1 MSRPGDQMALRF
13 PPRRRCTL
21 SEFEPGANA
30 ELMHRLAAP
39 PTGEVFTCTWITGG
53 EGTGKSH
60 LLQAACAAVNDAG
73 GAAAY
78 LPADLAGAGPKV
90 LEGLAGLNRIAVDD
104 ITLWLGN
111 RELEAALLGLYQ
123 GLLAGNASLVVASTA
138 APAAAAFALDDLA
151 SRLRAAQ
158 TYRIGPLDDDD
169 RARLL
174 MRAAAHRGMEL
185 TADVASYVLT
195 HASRSTPS
203 LLALVDRLDSAT
215 LARKRKL
222 TVALAREV
230 LGERQA

>member
-1 MSRPGDQMALRF
+1 MSRPGDQLALRF

-21 SEFEPGANA
+21 SEFEPGANT
-30 ELMHRLAAP
+30 ELMYRLAAP
-39 PTGEVFTCTWITGG
+39 ATRGCFTCTWITGG

-73 GAAAY
+73 GSAAY

-90 LEGLAGLNRIAVDD
+90 LEGLANLDRIAVDD
-104 ITLWLGN
+104 MTNWLGS

-123 GLLAGNASLVVASTA
+123 GLLAGQASLVVASTVS
-138 APAAAAFALDDLA
+138 PAAATFALDDLA
-151 SRLRAAQ
+151 SRMRAAQ
-158 TYRIGPLDDDD
+158 IHRIGPLDDED

-185 TADVASYVLT
+185 TTDVADYVLK

-215 LARKRKL
+215 LSRKRRL

-230 LGERQA
+230 LGESQP